1 MSSFD
6 KVIGYGAIKAEL
18 IRICDV
24 VKYPEKY
31 FRLGVY
37 IPRGILLYGDPGLGK
52 TLLANCFIEESGRKC
67 FTVRKDKPNGSFVD
81 GIRQVFDKAK
91 AEEAAIVF
99 LDDLDKFANEDMDH
113 CDADEY
119 VTVQTCIDE
128 CKNKN
133 VFVIATAND
142 KDCMPDSLLRSG
154 RFDKVIELE
163 PLVGQEAK
171 ELVKYFLN
179 QKKIVGDIDM
189 DEIATIME
197 GRSSADIENVVN
209 EAGIYAGFD
218 GREQVSQ
225 EDILRS
231 CMRMMFG
238 ATESVTD
245 GNIDFIRAVAV
256 HEAGHAVIAE
266 LLCPGS
272 VKLISVCQYT
282 GKHGGITQIRDE
294 GRNVYS
300 QEFIEA
306 NICWLL
312 GGKAAT
318 EILLSRMDT
327 GCTGD
332 LIQAYTLVSQI
343 VDDFCAYG
351 FETFTKRRNY
361 MIPTEEVTARKEKLV
376 AQEMERYYQK
386 AKRILAE
393 NRNFL
398 DELVSEL
405 LERKTLSQKDIEELR
420 ARL

>member
-91 AEEAAIVF
+91 EEEAAIVF

-154 RFDKVIELE
+154 RFDKVIEVE
-163 PLVGQEAK
+163 PLAGEEAK

-179 QKKIVGDIDM
+179 QKKIVGDIDI
-189 DEIATIME
+189 DEIATILE

-218 GREQVSQ
+218 GRDRISK

-266 LLCPGS
+266 TLCPGS
-272 VKLISVCQYT
+272 VKLMSVRQYT
-282 GKHGGITQIRDE
+282 GNHGGITQIQPE
-294 GRNVYS
+294 NGTMHS
-300 QEFIEA
+300 QSFIEA

-318 EILLSRMDT
+318 ETVLSRVDV
-327 GCTGD
+327 GCVD
-332 LIQAYTLVSQI
+332 DIRRAYSMVSRF

-351 FETFTKRRNY
+351 FDAFTKREFY
-361 MIPTEEVTARKEKLV
+361 MPPSEALVSRKERLV
-376 AQEMERYYQK
+376 AQEMERYYRR
-386 AKRILAE
+386 AKKILVE

-398 DELVSEL
+398 DKLVAEL
-405 LERKTLSQKDIEELR
+405 LERKTLSQKDIKELR

>member
-1 MSSFD
+1 MNSFD

-37 IPRGILLYGDPGLGK
+37 IPRGVLLFGAPGLGK

-67 FTVRKDKPNGSFVD
+67 FTVRKDKPNGDFVNE
-81 GIRQVFDKAK
+81 IRQVFDKAK
-91 AEEAAIVF
+91 AQETAIVF

-154 RFDKVIELE
+154 RFDKVIEVE
-163 PLVGQEAK
+163 PLAGEEAK

-179 QKKIVGDIDM
+179 QKKIVGDIDL

-197 GRSSADIENVVN
+197 GRSSADIENIVN

-218 GREQVSQ
+218 GREQLSK

-245 GNIDFIRAVAV
+245 GNVDFVREVAV

-266 LLCPGS
+266 ILCPGS

-282 GKHGGITQIRDE
+282 GNHGGITQILDE
-294 GRNVYS
+294 NCNTQS
-300 QEFIEA
+300 QSYMEA

-318 EILLSRMDT
+318 EIVLSRVDA
-327 GCTGD
+327 GCVD
-332 LIQAYTLVSQI
+332 DIRRAYSIVSRF

-351 FETFTKRRNY
+351 FEAFTKREFY
-361 MIPTEEVTARKEKLV
+361 MPPTERLLARKEQLV

-386 AKRILAE
+386 ARMVLVE

-398 DELVSEL
+398 DKLIVEL
-405 LERKTLSQKDIEELR
+405 LERKTLSQKDIKEIRSTL
-420 ARL
+420 